1 MVALLPQKKR
11 IRSPVGAGVYY
22 PENKKET
29 LEFLRRFDLEPGNG
43 RCAQAIIAPH
53 GSWSLSGELAA
64 TAFSA
69 AMGRSNNISR
79 VVLLGPIH
87 DKREKGV
94 FLSDSHFFHT
104 PLGNISVD
112 KEITEELEF
121 ASEYLEINDIP
132 HLGEHSIEI
141 LLPFVKYCFP
151 YASIIPVLMGQPEQK
166 HIKDLALTLKNVVG
180 PILDETLLVV
190 SCNLSCNEDR
200 TTAQNQAQ
208 ECLNLIAGKK
218 VSALTSAIL
227 DGRLNPCGG
236 ALAASLLESGLVTG
250 KTCYTEEMFNAA
262 GMDHNT
268 VFYSAVS
275 FE

>member
-22 PENKKET
+22 PENKKES
-29 LEFLRRFDLEPGNG
+29 LEFLRNFDLEPGNG

-69 AMGRSNNISR
+69 AMGRSNNIKR
-79 VVLLGPIH
+79 VILLGPVH

-94 FLSDSHFFHT
+94 FLSDSHLFHT
-104 PLGNISVD
+104 PVGNITVD
-112 KEITEELEF
+112 REITEELEF
-121 ASEYLEINDIP
+121 AGEFLEINDIP
-132 HLGEHSIEI
+132 HLGEHSIDI

-151 YASIIPVLMGQPEQK
+151 SASIVPVLMGQPEQK
-166 HIKDLALTLKNVVG
+166 YIKDLASTLKNVMS

-190 SCNLSCNEDR
+190 SCNLSCNEDK
-200 TTAQNQAQ
+200 TLAHNHAL
-208 ECLNLIAGKK
+208 ECLNLIINKK
-218 VSALTSAIL
+218 TPSLTSAIL
-227 DGRLNPCGG
+227 DGRLKPCGG
-236 ALAASLLESGLVTG
+236 ALVASLLESGLMDG
-250 KTCYTEEMFNAA
+250 KACHAENIISAVGTDN
-262 GMDHNT
+262 NT

>member
-22 PENKKET
+22 PENKKEM
-29 LEFLRRFDLEPGNG
+29 LEFLRNFDLEPGNG

-69 AMGRSNNISR
+69 AMGRSNNINR
-79 VVLLGPIH
+79 VVILGPIH

-94 FLSDSHFFHT
+94 FLSDSHLFHT
-104 PLGNISVD
+104 PIGNISVD
-112 KEITEELEF
+112 REITEELEF
-121 ASEYLEINDIP
+121 AGEYLEINDIP

-141 LLPFVKYCFP
+141 LLPFIKYCFP
-151 YASIIPVLMGQPEQK
+151 YASIVPVLMGQPEQK
-166 HIKDLALTLKNVVG
+166 YIKDLAMVLKNVMG

-190 SCNLSCNEDR
+190 SCNLSNNDDK
-200 TTAQNQAQ
+200 TIAQNQAR
-208 ECLNLIAGKK
+208 ECLNLITGKK
-218 VSALTSAIL
+218 ASSLTSAIL
-227 DGRLNPCGG
+227 DGRLKPCGG
-236 ALAASLLESGLVTG
+236 ALVASLLESGLVDG
-250 KTCYTEEMFNAA
+250 KACYAEDILSAA
-262 GMDHNT
+262 GMESNT